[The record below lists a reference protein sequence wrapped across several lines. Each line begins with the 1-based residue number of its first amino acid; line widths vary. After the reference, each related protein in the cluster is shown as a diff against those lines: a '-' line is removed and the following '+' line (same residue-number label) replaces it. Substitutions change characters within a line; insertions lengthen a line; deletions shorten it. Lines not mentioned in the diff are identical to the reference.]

1 MFRSASHAVIAAALL
16 AGLGLSQGNPAAAP
30 PDAKYSA
37 AGGAPREMRTH
48 VNYAFTID
56 AVPEGSQSVRAWIP
70 VPETDPYQ
78 TISNVTVEPKVG
90 EMKRDPLY
98 GNSILF
104 IEWKKPAAGAL
115 KGTISYDV
123 ARREEIAHKE
133 TKESAALEK
142 RFLEPDRL
150 ALINDR
156 IKDMAKKATDGKST
170 TVDKGRGIYD
180 FVLGYMNYSKEGT
193 GWGRGDVVW
202 ACDAKYGNCS
212 DFHSLFTSMARASNI
227 PARFHYGFSLKPDG
241 TTAAHCWAEFKDP
254 EKGWFPVDISEARK
268 VVEKEPAKANYYFGT
283 LSENRVRLSTG
294 RDIVLDP
301 KQAGEPLNFF
311 YAPYVEIDGK
321 SVAPKL
327 DVTHQE
333 KKG

>member
-1 MFRSASHAVIAAALL
+1 M
-16 AGLGLSQGNPAAAP
+16 
-30 PDAKYSA
+30 
-37 AGGAPREMRTH
+37 
-48 VNYAFTID
+48 
-56 AVPEGSQSVRAWIP
+56 
-70 VPETDPYQ
+70 
-78 TISNVTVEPKVG
+78 
-90 EMKRDPLY
+90 
-98 GNSILF
+98 
-104 IEWKKPAAGAL
+104 
-115 KGTISYDV
+115 
-123 ARREEIAHKE
+123 
-133 TKESAALEK
+133 
-142 RFLEPDRL
+142 
-150 ALINDR
+150 
-156 IKDMAKKATDGKST
+156 
-170 TVDKGRGIYD
+170 
-180 FVLGYMNYSKEGT
+180 
-193 GWGRGDVVW
+193 VW

-333 KKG
+333 KKGERRGRRLLAVRAPRSACARAGVGAADLNKAPAHGNHAPAQRGGASMRKRTLAFGQIGAWKK